1 MFMMEFFRG
10 FLATKQFIPHGHCY
24 LWQPGLLWLHI
35 ISDSLIALAYA
46 SIPIMLVCLVHK
58 RRDIPFNW
66 MFLMFGAFTVACGA
80 THVMDIWT
88 LWHPT
93 YWLSGSL
100 KAITAFVSVCTAVE
114 LVPLIPIAVALPSP
128 AQLERANIALQKEIS
143 DRKQVEAELFKEKEF
158 LKVLLENVEAGIV
171 ACDAQGILT
180 LFNHASR
187 EYHGLPEQ
195 PLPPEQ
201 WGQHYNLYL
210 PDGKTPM
217 QKEDIPLFR
226 AWRGETVSNVEVAIV
241 PKHGKART
249 ISANGRAIYDAQ
261 GKKLGAVVIL
271 HDITE
276 RKRAELALRQSE
288 EKNRLLNAE
297 LERRVNQRTA
307 ALMHSIQKL
316 ADEIAHRQ
324 QAQKAL
330 QQSEE
335 FLRRLIASSVD
346 CIKVLDLQGNL
357 LYMNEGGRKLLEI
370 DDFLPLLNTQWLDFW
385 QGTDKQAAD
394 CAIEEALA
402 GGIGKFQGYCSTT
415 KGKPKCW
422 ETVIT
427 PIMDAQGQPEKLLA
441 ISRDITE
448 RKQVE
453 AQIKASLTE
462 KEVLLK
468 EIHHRVKNNLQ
479 IISSLLNLQSSSI
492 EDARIVEILK
502 TCGNRVFSMALVH
515 EQLYQ
520 SSNLAQLDFA
530 TYIEDLASN
539 LLSSYNIN
547 PDAIK
552 LNIKVEK
559 FFIDVDTAIPSGLI
573 VTELVTNALKYAFP
587 IGMAGEIKINFQAEH
602 QQLTLNISDDGVG
615 FPEDFDW
622 KNTDSLGLQIV
633 DALTDQLQGSI
644 ELNQSNGTDFKI
656 KIPLI

>member
-1 MFMMEFFRG
+1 MMDFFRS

-24 LWQPGLLWLHI
+24 VWQPGLLWLHI
-35 ISDSLIALAYA
+35 MSDSLIALAYC
-46 SIPIMLVCLVHK
+46 SIPIMLVSLVYK
-58 RRDIPFNW
+58 RRDIPFNS
-66 MFLMFGAFTVACGA
+66 MFLMFGALIIACGA
-80 THVMDIWT
+80 THVMNIWT

-93 YWLSGSL
+93 YWLLGL
-100 KAITAFVSVCTAVE
+100 IKAITAFGSVYTAVE
-114 LVPLIPIAVALPSP
+114 LVPLIPVALAFTCPV
-128 AQLERANIALQKEIS
+128 QLERANVALQKEIS
-143 DRKQVEAELFKEKEF
+143 DRKQIEAELFKEKEF
-158 LKVLLENVEAGIV
+158 LKVLLENLEAGIA

-180 LFNHASR
+180 VFNQASR

-226 AWRGETVSNVEVAIV
+226 AWCGESVSNQEVAIV

-249 ISANGRAIYDAQ
+249 VTANGRAIYDAQ
-261 GKKLGAVVIL
+261 GQKLGAVVIL

-276 RKRAELALRQSE
+276 RKQAELALRQSE
-288 EKNRLLNAE
+288 EKNRLLNVE

-307 ALMHSIQKL
+307 ALMSSMQKL
-316 ADEIAHRQ
+316 ADEVAHRQ
-324 QAQKAL
+324 QAQKSL

-335 FLRRLIASSVD
+335 FLRRLVTSSVD

-357 LYMNEGGRKLLEI
+357 LYMNAGGRSLLEI

-385 QGTDKQAAD
+385 QGTDRQAAD
-394 CAIEEALA
+394 CAIEQALA
-402 GGIGKFQGYCSTT
+402 GGVGKFQGYCPTM
-415 KGKPKCW
+415 KGKPKSW
-422 ETVIT
+422 ESVIT
-427 PIMDAQGQPEKLLA
+427 PIMDTEGKPEKLLA

-492 EDARIVEILK
+492 EDSRILEILNS
-502 TCGNRVFSMALVH
+502 CENRVLSMAIVH
-515 EQLYQ
+515 EQLYH

-530 TYIEDLASN
+530 AYLEDLTSN
-539 LLSSYNIN
+539 LLISYNIN

-552 LNIKVEK
+552 LSINVDK
-559 FFIDVDTAIPSGLI
+559 FLIDVDTAIPIGLI

-587 IGMAGEIKINFQAEH
+587 TGRAGEIKINFQAEE
-602 QQLTLNISDDGVG
+602 QLILSISDDGVG

-622 KNTDSLGLQIV
+622 RNTDSLGLQIV
-633 DALTDQLQGSI
+633 DALTNQLQASI
-644 ELNQSNGTDFKI
+644 ELDQSNGTEFKI
-656 KIPLI
+656 KIPLS

>member
-1 MFMMEFFRG
+1 MFMMDFFRG

-35 ISDSLIALAYA
+35 MSDSLIALAYC
-46 SIPIMLVCLVHK
+46 SIPIMLVCLVYK
-58 RRDIPFNW
+58 RQDIPFNS
-66 MFLMFGAFTVACGA
+66 MFLMFGAFIIACGV
-80 THVMDIWT
+80 THIMDIWT

-93 YWLSGSL
+93 YWLSGTL
-100 KAITAFVSVCTAVE
+100 KAITAFVSVYTAVK
-114 LVPLIPIAVALPSP
+114 LVPLIPQALALPCP
-128 AQLERANIALQKEIS
+128 AQVEAANIALQKEIS
-143 DRKQVEAELFKEKEF
+143 DRIQVEAELFKEKEF

-217 QKEDIPLFR
+217 QKEDIPLYR
-226 AWRGETVSNVEVAIV
+226 AWRGESLSNVEMAIV
-241 PKHGKART
+241 PKHGKACT
-249 ISANGRAIYDAQ
+249 VSANGRAIYDAQ
-261 GKKLGAVVIL
+261 GEKLGAVVIL

-276 RKRAELALRQSE
+276 PKQAELALRQSE

-297 LERRVNQRTA
+297 LERRVYQRTA

-316 ADEIAHRQ
+316 ADEVANRQ

-357 LYMNEGGRKLLEI
+357 LYMNAGGRKLLEI

-394 CAIEEALA
+394 CALDKAKA
-402 GGIGKFQGYCSTT
+402 GGVGKFQGDCPTT

-427 PIMDAQGQPEKLLA
+427 PIMDANGKPEKLLA

-453 AQIKASLTE
+453 ELIKASLAE

-492 EDARIVEILK
+492 EDSRILEILK
-502 TCGNRVFSMALVH
+502 ACENRVFSMAIVH
-515 EQLYQ
+515 EKLYQ

-530 TYIEDLASN
+530 AYLEDLASN
-539 LLSSYNIN
+539 LFSSYNIN
-547 PDAIK
+547 PAAIK
-552 LNIKVEK
+552 LSINVEK
-559 FFIDVDTAIPSGLI
+559 LLIDVDTAIPIGLI
-573 VTELVTNALKYAFP
+573 ITELVTNALKYAFP
-587 IGMAGEIKINFQAEH
+587 IGIAGEIKINFKTEC
-602 QQLTLNISDDGVG
+602 QQLILSISDDGVG
-615 FPEDFDW
+615 FPENFDW
-622 KNTDSLGLQIV
+622 ENTDSLGLQIV
-633 DALTDQLQGSI
+633 DALTNQLQASI
-644 ELNQSNGTDFKI
+644 ELNQSNGTEFKI
-656 KIPLI
+656 KIPLS

>member
-1 MFMMEFFRG
+1 MMEFFRS
-10 FLATKQFIPHGHCY
+10 FLATKQFIPHPHCY
-24 LWQPGLLWLHI
+24 VWQPGLLWLHI
-35 ISDSLIALAYA
+35 MSDSLIALAYA
-46 SIPIMLVCLVHK
+46 SIPIMLVSLVY
-58 RRDIPFNW
+58 RRDIPFNSI
-66 MFLMFGAFTVACGA
+66 FLMFGAFIIACSA
-80 THVMDIWT
+80 THVMNIWT

-100 KAITAFVSVCTAVE
+100 KAITAFFSMYTTVE
-114 LVPLIPIAVALPSP
+114 LVPLIPVALAFRCPV
-128 AQLERANIALQKEIS
+128 QLERANIALQKEIS

-180 LFNHASR
+180 LFNQASR
-187 EYHGLPEQ
+187 EYHSLPEQ

-226 AWRGETVSNVEVAIV
+226 AWRGESVLNVEMAIV
-241 PKHGKART
+241 PKQGKART
-249 ISANGRAIYDAQ
+249 VSANGRAIYDAQ
-261 GKKLGAVVIL
+261 GEKLGAVVIL

-276 RKRAELALRQSE
+276 RKQAELALRQSE
-288 EKNRLLNAE
+288 EKNRLLNVE

-307 ALMHSIQKL
+307 ALMSSIQKL
-316 ADEIAHRQ
+316 ADEVAHRQ
-324 QAQKAL
+324 QAQKSL

-335 FLRRLIASSVD
+335 FLRRLITSSVD

-357 LYMNEGGRKLLEI
+357 LYMNAGGRSLLEI

-385 QGTDKQAAD
+385 QGTDRQAAD
-394 CAIEEALA
+394 CAIEQALA
-402 GGIGKFQGYCSTT
+402 GGVGTFQGYCSTM

-427 PIMDAQGQPEKLLA
+427 PIMDTEGKPEKLLA

-479 IISSLLNLQSSSI
+479 IISSLLNLQSISI
-492 EDARIVEILK
+492 DDSRILDILK
-502 TCGNRVFSMALVH
+502 ACENRVFSMAIVH
-515 EQLYQ
+515 EKLYQ

-530 TYIEDLASN
+530 AYLEDLASN
-539 LLSSYNIN
+539 LFCSYNIN

-552 LNIKVEK
+552 LSINVEK
-559 FFIDVDTAIPSGLI
+559 LLIDIDTAIPIGLI

-587 IGMAGEIKINFQAEH
+587 TGRAGEIKINFQAEE
-602 QQLTLNISDDGVG
+602 QLILSISDDGVG

-622 KNTDSLGLQIV
+622 RNTDSLGLQIV
-633 DALTDQLQGSI
+633 DALNNQLQASI
-644 ELNQSNGTDFKI
+644 ELNQSNGTEFKI
-656 KIPLI
+656 KIPLS

>member
-1 MFMMEFFRG
+1 MMEFFRG

-24 LWQPGLLWLHI
+24 VWQPGLLWLHI
-35 ISDSLIALAYA
+35 MSDSLIALAYC
-46 SIPIMLVCLVHK
+46 SIPIMLVYLVYQ
-58 RRDIPFNW
+58 RRDIPFNS
-66 MFLMFGAFTVACGA
+66 MFLMFGALIIACGA

-93 YWLSGSL
+93 YWLSGTL
-100 KAITAFVSVCTAVE
+100 KAITAFVSVYTVVE
-114 LVPLIPIAVALPSP
+114 LVPLIPVALAFTCPVELK
-128 AQLERANIALQKEIS
+128 AANVALQKEIS

-158 LKVLLENVEAGIV
+158 LKVLLENAEAGIA
-171 ACDAQGILT
+171 ACDAEGILT
-180 LFNHASR
+180 LFNHACR

-226 AWRGETVSNVEVAIV
+226 AWCGESVSNVEMAIV

-249 ISANGRAIYDAQ
+249 VTANGRAIYDAQ
-261 GKKLGAVVIL
+261 GQKLGAVVIL

-276 RKRAELALRQSE
+276 RKQAELALRQSE
-288 EKNRLLNAE
+288 EKNRLLNVE

-307 ALMHSIQKL
+307 ALMSSIQKL
-316 ADEIAHRQ
+316 ADEVAHRQ
-324 QAQKAL
+324 QAQKSL

-335 FLRRLIASSVD
+335 FLRRLITSSVD

-357 LYMNEGGRKLLEI
+357 LYMNAGGRSLLEI
-370 DDFLPLLNTQWLDFW
+370 DDFSPLLYTQWLGFW

-394 CAIEEALA
+394 CAIEQALA
-402 GGIGKFQGYCSTT
+402 GGVGKFQGYCPTK

-427 PIMDAQGQPEKLLA
+427 PIMDTEGKPEKLLA

-492 EDARIVEILK
+492 DDSRILEILK
-502 TCGNRVFSMALVH
+502 ACENRVFSMAIVH
-515 EQLYQ
+515 EKLYQ

-530 TYIEDLASN
+530 AYLEDLASN
-539 LLSSYNIN
+539 LFTSYNIN

-552 LNIKVEK
+552 LSINVEK
-559 FFIDVDTAIPSGLI
+559 LLIDVDTAIPIGLI
-573 VTELVTNALKYAFP
+573 ITELVTNALKYAFP
-587 IGMAGEIKINFQAEH
+587 IGIAGEIKINFQAEE
-602 QQLTLNISDDGVG
+602 QLILSISDDGVG

-622 KNTDSLGLQIV
+622 RNTDSLGLQIV
-633 DALTDQLQGSI
+633 DALTNQLQASI
-644 ELNQSNGTDFKI
+644 ELNQSNGTEFKI
-656 KIPLI
+656 KIPLS